1 MVQEPRIELDWVI
14 VYQIASSEVTIS
26 VLVVA
31 LVLALSVVAG
41 IAGYRYSRDYLKP
54 PIQSGP
60 AQLSDLDQTQRP
72 EGRTEDENPGAST

>member
-1 MVQEPRIELDWVI
+1 MIQGPRIPLGWLI

-31 LVLALSVVAG
+31 LVLMLSLVAG

-54 PIQSGP
+54 PTRSGP
-60 AQLSDLDQTQRP
+60 AQPRDLDQTRPP
-72 EGRTEDENPGAST
+72 EGRTEDQNPGAST